1 MTTLAAGNPAQRAVE
16 RLGNRYQLREPL
28 GSGGMGTVY
37 RAYDQL
43 TGHMVALKRVLR
55 VPMQAANSELRLA
68 LTREFQALASLRH
81 PHIIAVQ
88 DYGFDAQQQPY
99 FSMELLPTARPITE
113 AASFLG
119 EAAKIDL
126 LLQLLQPLVY
136 IHRRGIIH
144 RDVKPGNVLLH
155 GQTVKLVDFG
165 LATVAGQGTPTS
177 GTLAYMAPE
186 LLRGQPVTP
195 AADLYAV
202 GVLAYE
208 LLAGWHPFAH
218 ATNIVEA
225 VLHETADFA
234 YLDVTPALTAVLQT
248 LLAKEPAHR
257 YPSASDTIAALCQ
270 ATGRPLPAETEATR
284 DSFLQAAPFIGRA
297 TELAQLQNALAE
309 AQAGNGSG
317 WLLRGE
323 SGIGKSRLLQE
334 LRTQALVQGVAVLRG
349 QAQPDGDPYHLWR
362 EWLRPFLL
370 LAQPTDLETA
380 VLHPLV
386 PDIATLLGRP
396 VSPAPPL
403 EAKAARTRLHLTL
416 TDLLRRASQQQPL
429 LILLED
435 LHWADEASLDLLRA
449 VAQTTTTVAETAV
462 SALLIGSYRAG
473 ERPHLPEQL
482 PTLTQLPLSRLAAPH
497 VADLCQAMLGE
508 NGRLPHLVELVQRES
523 EGNTFFMVEVMR
535 TLAEEAGRLD
545 QIGAVALPTAVF
557 AGGMQQMVQ
566 RRLQR
571 ITAVYQP
578 LLQTAAVAGRQIDP
592 RLLAHLFPHTNLD
605 DWLTHCAN
613 ATVLERPDGG
623 LRWQFSHDK
632 LREGLLTQLDPT
644 MRQQTH
650 LAVAAGLEQ
659 CYAAELAPHYTA
671 LAHHFGQAGQRAAQI
686 HYLRLAAQQ
695 AEATYA
701 NESALASYEQLLP
714 LLDEATARGEVLL
727 ALGRLCKLT
736 GAWEAAATWLTQGV
750 AEMAEVGETAVS
762 LPAQLC
768 HALGNLERSR
778 NHYAEALG
786 WLAQAQHASEQ
797 QADWVGLCA
806 TLVETGNVYYQQGQY
821 ATAQTQLE
829 QTLPVA
835 QQADDP
841 RSLALVQ
848 HNLGSVAYSQ
858 GNYEI
863 AQTHFAAA
871 LATRQTVDNK
881 TELADS
887 YNNLGLVAFRQGDF
901 VVAQAYFAQSLAL
914 RRAVGDRWGIA
925 ASLNNLGLIPYQQRD
940 YAAAEGYWAEAVA
953 MRRALGDDWTVAG
966 GLDNLALVALGLG
979 DVQRAMGLLA
989 EAIGL
994 RRRLGD
1000 KPGLAIS
1007 LGNLGRL
1014 LWQQGE
1020 WQTAVSRYQESL
1032 QLAAAVGDQLGVVFA
1047 LAGVGAVWVA
1057 QGRGETAVS
1066 LLAAAEA
1073 HLVQINGRWEHDE
1086 QQQFETALATARQQL
1101 PPAVFATAWESGSQL
1116 SAAAAQQLAESK

>member
-1 MTTLAAGNPAQRAVE
+1 MTTLAAGKPAHRAVE

-37 RAYDQL
+37 RAYDPL
-43 TGHMVALKRVLR
+43 TSQTVALKRVLHA
-55 VPMQAANSELRLA
+55 PMQAVDSERRLA

-99 FSMELLPTARPITE
+99 FTMELFSAARPLTE

-144 RDVKPGNVLLH
+144 RDLKPGNVLLH
-155 GQTVKLVDFG
+155 GQTVKLLDFG
-165 LATVAGQGTPTS
+165 LAAVAGQGIPPS

-186 LLRGQPVTP
+186 LLRGQPATP

-202 GVLAYE
+202 GVMAYE

-218 ATNIVEA
+218 AANVVEA
-225 VLHETADFA
+225 VLRETADFT
-234 YLDVTPALTAVLQT
+234 YLDLSPELTAVLQT

-257 YPSASDTIAALCQ
+257 YPSAAATIAALCQ
-270 ATGRPLPAETEATR
+270 ASGRPLPAETEATR

-297 TELAQLQNALAE
+297 AELAQLQSALGE
-309 AQAGNGSG
+309 AQAGHGSG

-334 LRTQALVQGVAVLRG
+334 LRTQALVQGAAVLRG
-349 QAQPDGDPYHLWR
+349 QAQPNGGPYHLWR
-362 EWLRPFLL
+362 ECLRPFLL

-396 VSPAPPL
+396 VFPAPPL

-416 TDLLRRASQQQPL
+416 TDLLRRTSRQNPL
-429 LILLED
+429 LIMLED
-435 LHWADEASLDLLRA
+435 LHWADEASLDLLHA
-449 VAQTTTTVAETAV
+449 VAQTITAV
-462 SALLIGSYRAG
+462 SALLVGSYRAG
-473 ERPHLPEQL
+473 ERPQLPAQL
-482 PTLTQLPLSRLAAPH
+482 PTLTQLPLSRLTAPH

-508 NGRLPHLVELVQRES
+508 NGRLPQLVELVQRES
-523 EGNTFFMVEVMR
+523 EGNTFFLVEVMR

-545 QIGAVALPTAVF
+545 QIGAAALPAAVF
-557 AGGMQQMVQ
+557 AGGVQQMVQ

-578 LLQTAAVAGRQIDP
+578 LLQTAAIAGRQIDP
-592 RLLAHLFPHTNLD
+592 LLLAHLFPQTQLD
-605 DWLTHCAN
+605 NWLTHAAN
-613 ATVLERPDGG
+613 ANVLERLDGE

-632 LREGLLTQLDPT
+632 LREGVLAQLDPAA
-644 MRQQTH
+644 RQQTH

-701 NESALASYEQLLP
+701 NEAALASYGQLLP
-714 LLDEATARGEVLL
+714 LLDEATARTEVLL

-736 GAWEAAATWLTQGV
+736 GAWEAAANWLEQG
-750 AEMAEVGETAVS
+750 MAETAVS
-762 LPAQLC
+762 LHPLLC

-778 NHYAEALG
+778 NRYPEALR
-786 WLAQAQHASEQ
+786 WLAQAQHAYEQ
-797 QADWVGLCA
+797 QADWVRLCA
-806 TLVETGNVYYQQGQY
+806 TLVETSNVYYQQGQY
-821 ATAQTQLE
+821 AAAQTQLE
-829 QTLPVA
+829 QALPVA
-835 QQADDP
+835 QQANEP

-858 GNYEI
+858 GGY
-863 AQTHFAAA
+863 ALAHTHFAAA
-871 LATRQTVDNK
+871 LATRQTLDNK

-887 YNNLGLVAFRQGDF
+887 YNNLGLVAFRQGEF
-901 VVAQAYFAQSLAL
+901 AAAQAYFAQSLAL

-940 YAAAEGYWAEAVA
+940 YAVAEEYWSEAVV

-966 GLDNLALVALGLG
+966 GLDNLALVAAGLG
-979 DVQRAMGLLA
+979 DVVRATGLLD
-989 EAIGL
+989 EAIAL

-1000 KPGLAIS
+1000 KPGLATS

-1020 WQTAVSRYQESL
+1020 WQTAVSHYQESL
-1032 QLAAAVGDQLGVVFA
+1032 QLAIEVGDQLGVVFA
-1047 LAGVGAVWVA
+1047 LAGVGAVWGA

-1073 HLVQINGRWEHDE
+1073 HLGQINGRWEHDE
-1086 QQQFETALATARQQL
+1086 QQQFAAALATTQQQL
-1101 PPAVFATAWESGSQL
+1101 PPAVFAAAWESGSQL
-1116 SAAAAQQLAESK
+1116 PVAAAVEMVVAGGRPTTDDRPL

>member
-1 MTTLAAGNPAQRAVE
+1 MTTLVAASPAQRAVE
-16 RLGNRYQLREPL
+16 RLGNRYQLRDPL

-37 RAYDQL
+37 RAHDQL
-43 TGHMVALKRVLR
+43 TGHTVALKRVLR
-55 VPMQAANSELRLA
+55 TPLLMADHELRLA

-88 DYGFDAQQQPY
+88 DYGFDARQQPY
-99 FSMELLPTARPITE
+99 FIMELLSAARPLTE
-113 AASFLG
+113 AASFWG
-119 EAAKIDL
+119 ETGKIDL
-126 LLQLLQPLVY
+126 LLQLLQALVY

-144 RDVKPGNVLLH
+144 RDLKPGNVLLH

-165 LATVAGQGTPTS
+165 LATVAGQGTPPS

-186 LLRGQPVTP
+186 LLRGQPAAP

-218 ATNIVEA
+218 ATNMIEA
-225 VLHETADFA
+225 VLHETADFT
-234 YLDVTPALTAVLQT
+234 YLALSPELTAVLQT

-257 YPSASDTIAALCQ
+257 YADAAATTAALCH
-270 ATGRPLPAETEATR
+270 AVGRPLPAETEATR

-297 TELAQLQNALAE
+297 AELDQLQTALAE
-309 AQAGNGSG
+309 AQAGRGSG

-349 QAQPDGDPYHLWR
+349 QAHADGGPYHLWR

-396 VSPAPPL
+396 VTPAPQL

-416 TDLLRRASQQQPL
+416 TDLLRRTSQQQPL

-449 VAQTTTTVAETAV
+449 VAQSLTAV
-462 SALLIGSYRAG
+462 SAFLIGSYRAG
-473 ERPHLPEQL
+473 ERPQLPAQL
-482 PTLTQLPLSRLAAPH
+482 PTLTPMPLSRLAAPH

-523 EGNTFFMVEVMR
+523 EGNTFFIVEVMR

-545 QIGAVALPTAVF
+545 QIGAAVLPTAVF

-578 LLQTAAVAGRQIDP
+578 VLQTAAIAGRQIDP
-592 RLLAHLFPHTNLD
+592 HLLAFLFPQTNLD

-613 ATVLERPDGG
+613 AAVLERPDGG
-623 LRWQFSHDK
+623 LLWQFSHDK
-632 LREGLLTQLDPT
+632 LREGVLLQLDPT
-644 MRQQTH
+644 VRQQTH
-650 LAVAAGLEQ
+650 LAIAAGLEQ

-686 HYLRLAAQQ
+686 RYLRLAAQQ
-695 AEATYA
+695 AEAAYA
-701 NESALASYEQLLP
+701 NEAALANYQQLLP
-714 LLDEATARGEVLL
+714 LLDEPLERAEVLL
-727 ALGRLCKLT
+727 PLGRLCKLT
-736 GAWEAAATWLTQGV
+736 GAWEAAAGWLEQGMV
-750 AEMAEVGETAVS
+750 EITDVELGETAVS
-762 LPAQLC
+762 LQAQLC
-768 HALGNLERSR
+768 HTLGNLERSR
-778 NHYAEALG
+778 SHYAEALR
-786 WLAQAQHASEQ
+786 WLGQAQHHYEQ
-797 QADWVGLCA
+797 QADRVGVCA
-806 TLVETGNVYYQQGQY
+806 TLVETSNVYYQQGQY
-821 ATAQTQLE
+821 AAAQAQLE
-829 QTLPVA
+829 QTLVAA
-835 QQADDP
+835 QQVDDP
-841 RSLALVQ
+841 RSLALVR

-858 GNYEI
+858 THYAV
-863 AQTHFAAA
+863 AQDHFAAA
-871 LATRQTVDNK
+871 LAIRQTLGNK
-881 TELADS
+881 VELADS
-887 YNNLGLVAFRQGDF
+887 HNNLGLVAFRRGEAG
-901 VVAQAYFAQSLAL
+901 VAQEHFAQSLVL

-925 ASLNNLGLIPYQQRD
+925 ASLNNLGLIPYEQQD
-940 YAAAEGYWAEAVA
+940 YATAETYWAEAVV
-953 MRRALGDDWTVAG
+953 MRRALGDDWTLAG
-966 GLDNLALVALGLG
+966 GLDNLALVAVGQE
-979 DVQRAMGLLA
+979 DVERAAGLLD
-989 EAIGL
+989 EAITL
-994 RRRLGD
+994 RRRLAD

-1014 LWQQGE
+1014 LWQQGKWE
-1020 WQTAVSRYQESL
+1020 TAVFRYRESL
-1032 QLAAAVGDQLGVVFA
+1032 QLAAEVGDRLGVVFP

-1057 QGRGETAVS
+1057 QGRVETAVS

-1073 HLVQINGRWEHDE
+1073 HLRRINGRWEHHE
-1086 QQQFETALATARQQL
+1086 QQMFEASLTAARQQL
-1101 PPAVFATAWESGSQL
+1101 SPAVFGAAWEGGRQL
-1116 SAAAAQQLAESK
+1116 SAATAQEMVGM